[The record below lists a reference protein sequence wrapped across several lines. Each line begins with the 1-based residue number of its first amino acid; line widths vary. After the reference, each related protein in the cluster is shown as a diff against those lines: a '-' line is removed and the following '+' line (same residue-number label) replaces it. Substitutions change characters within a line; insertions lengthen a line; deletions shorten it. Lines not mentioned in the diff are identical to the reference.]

1 MGGNTIS
8 RTLAV
13 AALAA
18 AGLSL
23 CVPLAAAQIAV
34 SSNDRKLVLDNGT
47 AKVVANPKPDT
58 ATIIDLGASPP
69 KVLAEIDVPGSVVG
83 PPLSVA
89 VASDGSV
96 GYVAS
101 AMKIDAK
108 DPTKQ
113 EPDDRISVIDLKSN
127 PPKVVGTIN
136 TGKGPAGLSI
146 SPDGKRLLVA
156 NRSEG
161 TVSMFSLPG
170 KDTRQLAKLTVGKET
185 SLPSHVAITP
195 DGKTAL
201 VSMYGENTVKV
212 LKIDGENLVDT
223 KREISV
229 GVRPYP
235 LVVHPGGKM
244 AVVAHV
250 GRGTGDVD
258 TLAIIDLTKNPARTV
273 AWVDLGYETPEGMMI
288 SPDGKWCG
296 VVLHNGTGRP
306 KESPFFNTTGRLVM
320 YRIDG
325 TKLTKVAEAPIGRWS
340 QGIAFSKD
348 GKTILVQNM
357 VEENAMVFRW
367 DGAKLV
373 NTKKPIKLGGGGAAI
388 RTAGSF

>member
-1 MGGNTIS
+1 MS

-18 AGLSL
+18 AGFSLS
-23 CVPLAAAQIAV
+23 VPAAAQIAV

-47 AKVVANPKPDT
+47 AKVVANPRPDT
-58 ATIIDLGASPP
+58 ATIIDLGVNPP
-69 KVLAEIDVPGSVVG
+69 KVLAEIDAPGSVVG
-83 PPLSVA
+83 PPVSVA
-89 VASDGSV
+89 VARDGSV
-96 GYVAS
+96 AYVAS
-101 AMKIDAK
+101 AMKIDPA

-113 EPDDRISVIDLKSN
+113 VPDERISVIDLKSN
-127 PPKVVGTIN
+127 PPKVVGTIIA
-136 TGKGPAGLSI
+136 GKGPAGLSL

-161 TVSMFSLPG
+161 SVSMFALPG
-170 KDTRQLAKLTVGKET
+170 QDTRQLAKLSVGKDT
-185 SLPSHVAITP
+185 SMPSHVVFTP

-201 VSMYGENTVKV
+201 VSMYGEHTVKV
-212 LKIDGENLVDT
+212 LKVDGETLEDT
-223 KREISV
+223 KRDISV

-235 LVVHPGGKM
+235 IAVHPNGKM

-250 GRGTGDVD
+250 GRGTGDAD
-258 TLAIIDLTKNPARTV
+258 TLAIIDLARKPARV
-273 AWVDLGYETPEGMMI
+273 VGWVDLGYETPEGMML
-288 SPDGKWCG
+288 SSDGKWCA
-296 VVLHNGTGRP
+296 VVAMNGSN
-306 KESPFFNTTGRLVM
+306 KAKDSPFYNQAGRLLL

-325 TKLTKVAEAPIGRWS
+325 MKLTRVAEAPIGHWS
-340 QGIAFSKD
+340 QGVVFSRD

-373 NTKKPIKLGGGGAAI
+373 DTKKPIKLGGGGAAI
-388 RTAGSF
+388 RAAGGL